1 MDIRARLDPEMLA
14 ALAESQRLY
23 GGETFDLQDL
33 PAAREVYARE
43 RRFWNSDGPALAEVR
58 DFSIPGPYGAVPL
71 RLYRPATE
79 GLLPALV
86 YLHGGGYVLGDL
98 NTHDRIMRLFAVR
111 SGAAVVGVDYR
122 LAPEHKFP
130 VQLEEIAAALDW
142 LADEG
147 RSAGIDAARLAL
159 GGDSAGAHLSLGT
172 AIAFKGRSPRISGM
186 LLYYGSFGLGDS
198 LSMRVCANDLD
209 GVKPSDLAFYRNAY
223 LRGPRDR
230 EDQRLDCL
238 SADLAG
244 LPPAYV
250 LALELDTLRDDSL
263 ALVELLT
270 RAGVACQLTRHDGVL
285 HGYLHY
291 SRVIPKA
298 MQAIE
303 EGATALRG
311 WLF

>member
-14 ALAESQRLY
+14 AIAESQRIY
-23 GGETFDLQDL
+23 AGETFDLQNL
-33 PAAREVYARE
+33 PAARAIYERE

-71 RLYRPATE
+71 RLYRPSTQ

-86 YLHGGGYVLGDL
+86 FLHGGGFVLGNL
-98 NTHDRIMRLFAVR
+98 NTHDRIMRLLAER
-111 SGAAVVGVDYR
+111 SGAAVIGVDYR

-130 VQLEEIAAALDW
+130 VQLEEIAATLDW
-142 LADEG
+142 LASEG
-147 RSAGIDAARLAL
+147 RSAGIDASRLAL
-159 GGDSAGAHLSLGT
+159 GGDSAGAHFSLSV
-172 AIAFKGRSPRISGM
+172 AIARNGRRPSLKGL
-186 LLYYGSFGLGDS
+186 LLYYGTYGLDDS
-198 LSMRVCANDLD
+198 VSMRVCANELD
-209 GVKPSDLAFYRNAY
+209 GVTPPDLDFYWNAY
-223 LRGPRDR
+223 LRSPRDR
-230 EDQRLDCL
+230 KDHRRDCL

-270 RAGVACQLTRHDGVL
+270 RAGVPCRLTRHDGVL

-298 MQAIE
+298 MRAIE
-303 EGATALRG
+303 ESASALRG